1 MQNVL
6 HNVLDCGLELA
17 VRHEPER
24 RAEAME
30 IRLFAGFAHEP
41 ADKLGIANLTQ
52 QTVDKG
58 ADSMDGKALHDAF
71 DAIGAS
77 QCSWG
82 GREACG
88 FTALCLPE
96 YVDRCVELHAAML
109 RRPTFTDQSCE
120 VAVEL
125 ARQDLLV
132 LQDDPQ
138 SLADKLIAR
147 LAYGPVLGR
156 HVGGEKETL
165 DSMTADDF
173 RSFWRDHF
181 QAGRMMV
188 SCAGPVEPQK
198 LIDCFER
205 RFDGFGAAAITAR
218 EHFAVEFQPGAS
230 HQEKDC
236 EQEQIALAMPGVA
249 VDDPLYPV
257 QRILI
262 GVLSGGMSSR
272 LFTEVREK
280 RGLVYWVSAWHERP
294 RGAGMIFVGA
304 STTPQRCHETYET
317 IIAELNRVGDDV
329 TEEEVQ
335 RALTGIAVRADIRG
349 DVTRALC
356 TQQADDLF
364 HLGRPVPWEE
374 KLAQLRAVTV
384 DDVRGFCK
392 DYLSTDRVSVVTLGP
407 RSLSEQ
413 DAQVQEATS

>member
-6 HNVLDCGLELA
+6 HKVLDCGVELA
-17 VRHEPER
+17 VRHEPAR
-24 RAEAME
+24 HAEAME
-30 IRLFAGFAHEP
+30 IRFFAGFAHEP
-41 ADKLGIANLTQ
+41 AGKLGIASLTQ

-58 ADSMDGKALHDAF
+58 AGAMDGRALHDAF

-77 QCSWG
+77 AGSWG

-96 YVDRCVELHAAML
+96 YVDRCVELHATML
-109 RRPTFTDQSCE
+109 REPTFADQSCE

-125 ARQDLLV
+125 ARQDLLA

-138 SLADKLIAR
+138 ALADKMIAR

-165 DSMTADDF
+165 DTIVADDF

-181 QAGRMMV
+181 HAGRMLV
-188 SCAGPVEPQK
+188 SCAGPVEPQR
-198 LIDCFER
+198 LIDCFEQ
-205 RFDGFGAAAITAR
+205 RFAGFGAARPSGR
-218 EHFAVEFQPGAS
+218 ERFAVEFQPGAS
-230 HQEKDC
+230 HQDKDS
-236 EQEQIALAMPGVA
+236 EQEQIAIALPGVA
-249 VDDPLYPV
+249 VDDPRYPV

-294 RGAGMIFVGA
+294 RGAGMLFVGA
-304 STTPQRCHETYET
+304 STTPQRCHETYDT
-317 IIAELNRVGDDV
+317 IIAELNRIGDDV

-356 TQQADDLF
+356 SQQADDLF
-364 HLGRPVPWEE
+364 HLGRVVPWED

-384 DDVRGFCK
+384 NDVRGFCK
-392 DYLSTDRVSVVTLGP
+392 DYLSTDRISVVTLGP
-407 RSLSEQ
+407 RSLAER
-413 DAQVQEATS
+413 DAQIQEATS